1 MDGILLLATVAL
13 ATLLAALKGIGKPH
27 MHTNYNDT
35 VRTDSVFYDLDFMRM
50 RVCTSY
56 VAHYSEKM
64 LH

>member
-35 VRTDSVFYDLDFMRM
+35 VRTDSVFYDLEFYANA
-50 RVCTSY
+50 RVYIVRC
-56 VAHYSEKM
+56 A
-64 LH
+64 L